1 MSENKV
7 LDGLFGLC
15 IGDALGVP
23 FEFKNRIELGF
34 GLKPLA

>member
-1 MSENKV
+1 MTNKV

-23 FEFKNRIELGF
+23 VEFKIKKLF
-34 GLKPLA
+34 KKKSC